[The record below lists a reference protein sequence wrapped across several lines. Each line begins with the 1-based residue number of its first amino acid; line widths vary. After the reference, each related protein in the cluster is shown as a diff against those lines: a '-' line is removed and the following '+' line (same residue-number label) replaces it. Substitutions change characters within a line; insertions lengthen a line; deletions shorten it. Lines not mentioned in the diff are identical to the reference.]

1 MYLKMRFSLS
11 MPTSKHPM
19 NSNKEKGGTP
29 SPLTLKQFI
38 DGKKELLVNELTDIQ
53 TDLFSEEFDKETLPQ
68 IQDRI
73 SYIQGQL
80 NLIREIK
87 SICNNRGRY

>member
-1 MYLKMRFSLS
+1 
-11 MPTSKHPM
+11 M

-38 DGKKELLVNELTDIQ
+38 DGKHQLLIDEMTDMQTDIIAGV
-53 TDLFSEEFDKETLPQ
+53 FDDETLPQ
-68 IQDRI
+68 IHDRI
-73 SYIQGQL
+73 TECRAQL